1 MANNIE
7 IDGHLSLELNDLRN
21 AMIELKDRSQ
31 VDSNHTEYVVGGTI
45 AAGGTDEQLVL
56 RRVIID
62 KATTPPTPNTLPD
75 LEETN
80 TKPLYCLAYRGSN
93 GWEYLW
99 HYTLNELNLPNGDV
113 KMGSGG
119 ENNYKII
126 NLAPGEDLTDAVNV
140 SQLESAT
147 FGLIPQDPVRAT
159 HNDPDDLSG
168 VGVDAR
174 FLIGKSSGNDPVGD
188 WAGKTGQIATKTAD
202 GWTYEEP
209 AAGWVMLNY
218 RYSPVTSVELI
229 HANPC
234 MMSYN
239 EVTESWKIIYSG
251 IIYVAGDGI
260 SIANGFIDA
269 LYDNLSITTDAAGT
283 QNGGTG
289 NNDGEL
295 KVILPNSGVLSC
307 NSGDG
312 GVVLNYDANTLEAY
326 AGTSPD
332 TKNYLAVKA
341 SGIIEAGAGLTS
353 SETNRKTTINAVATD
368 ESILV
373 AADSFG
379 VQFGGAL
386 KTLKL
391 NGGANPGVE
400 VKYDPLTMEVT
411 ANGISAKNPRLFYI
425 DTEARTHTAK
435 TGEVVYTVTH
445 GLLTRQVK
453 VTVYKLDS
461 GGEIVGVIYPRLNI
475 NGTNTVQVCITNQL
489 STFDFK
495 VAVEA

>member
-1 MANNIE
+1 MANIE
-7 IDGHLSLELNDLRN
+7 FDSHVSLQLNDIKDT
-21 AMIELKDRSQ
+21 MIELKDRSQ

-45 AAGGTDEQLVL
+45 AAGGTNEQLVL

-62 KATTPPTPNTLPD
+62 KANTPPAPNTLPD

-80 TKPLYCLAYRGSN
+80 NKPAYCCAYRGSN

-99 HYTLNELNLPNGDV
+99 HYALNELNIPYGNVDF
-113 KMGSGG
+113 
-119 ENNYKII
+119 NNKKLIKV
-126 NLAPGEDLTDAVNV
+126 APGEELTDGVNL

-159 HNDPDDLSG
+159 HNDPADLSG
-168 VGVDAR
+168 VSVDAR
-174 FLIGKSSGNDPVGD
+174 FLIGKNEFGNDPVGD
-188 WAGKTGQIATKTAD
+188 WADKTGQIATKTAD
-202 GWTYEEP
+202 SWTYEEP
-209 AAGWVMLNY
+209 QAGWLMLNY
-218 RYSPVTSVELI
+218 RYYPPTSVDFE
-229 HANPC
+229 AADPC
-234 MMSYN
+234 MMAYN
-239 EVTESWKIIYSG
+239 DEVGVEEWKIIYTG
-251 IIYVAGDGI
+251 LIYTEGDGI
-260 SIANGFIDA
+260 DISVGTINAS
-269 LYDNLSITTDAAGT
+269 YDDISITTDAAGT

-289 NNDGEL
+289 NNVNKL
-295 KVILPNSGVLSC
+295 KVKLPDSGVLSS
-307 NSGDG
+307 NDGDG
-312 GVVLNYDANTLEAY
+312 GVVLNYDTNTLESF
-326 AGTSPD
+326 AGTFPN

-341 SGIIEAGAGLTS
+341 AGIIEAGAGLTS
-353 SETNRKTTINAVATD
+353 SVTNRKTIINAVATD

-373 AADSFG
+373 GADSFG

-391 NGGANPGVE
+391 NGGANPGTE
-400 VKYDPLTMEVT
+400 VKLDPLTMEVT

-425 DTEARTHTAK
+425 DTEARTHTAR
-435 TGEVVYTVTH
+435 TGEVVYPVTH

-461 GGEIVGVIYPRLNI
+461 GGEIVGVIYPRINI